1 MEVDQQ
7 KYYVYYHLYIWCVSC
22 AAVSTIATSV
32 ETSFAFRLRRQ
43 KNLFDVTCLGWTV
56 DTTRTDL
63 QSKAFVVQ
71 HFVSS
76 EGALYV
82 ILPYDYQ
89 AAAAAATF

>member
-63 QSKAFVVQ
+63 QSKLFLCSILFSIAE
-71 HFVSS
+71 SAMYIK
-76 EGALYV
+76 GRT
-82 ILPYDYQ
+82 ILPN
-89 AAAAAATF
+89 ARNKS

>member
-71 HFVSS
+71 HFV
-76 EGALYV
+76 LYCRICNV
-82 ILPYDYQ
+82 Y
-89 AAAAAATF
+89 